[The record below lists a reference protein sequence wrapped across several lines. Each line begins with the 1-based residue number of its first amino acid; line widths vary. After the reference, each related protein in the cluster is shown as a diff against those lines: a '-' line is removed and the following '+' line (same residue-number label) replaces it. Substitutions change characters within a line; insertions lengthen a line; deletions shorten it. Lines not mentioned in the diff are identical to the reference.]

1 MATLFKPLYIINN
14 KVRVSVRLSPKRYRN
29 SVTGLAREADGSA
42 VLKASVTAVPVASK
56 ANTALIRLLAKEWKI
71 PRSSLTIIKG
81 LTKKRKTV
89 EIATDLDI
97 VLPVLETWH
106 RKISRQMH
114 FIEGNG

>member
-1 MATLFKPLYIINN
+1 MAIPIKPLYIVKN
-14 KVRVSVRLSPKRYRN
+14 KVREFVRLTPKGFRN
-29 SVTGLAREADGSA
+29 SVTGLAREANGSA
-42 VLKASVTAVPVASK
+42 VLKASVTAMPDHGK
-56 ANTALIRLLAKEWKI
+56 ANTALLRLLAKEWQI

-89 EIATDLDI
+89 EIATDLDT
-97 VLPVLETWH
+97 VLPVLETWY